1 MINMCCYCVQHTLY
15 RKYHNTMIGNNSI
28 FLAAILGLS
37 LYSAVV
43 EGSDCGCVEKTLK
56 QHACS
61 SEFGKFIYPDRYIQC
76 ITLLKVVIVHV
87 FLYTAHPRHCSLH
100 VKMCRWLT

>member
-1 MINMCCYCVQHTLY
+1 MAG
-15 RKYHNTMIGNNSI
+15 HNYSL

-37 LYSAVV
+37 LYSVVV

-61 SEFGKFIYPDRYIQC
+61 SEFGKFIYPDRYIECVIFQNEDH
-76 ITLLKVVIVHV
+76 IELHLL
-87 FLYTAHPRHCSLH
+87 
-100 VKMCRWLT
+100 